1 MVAYL
6 PALTGIRFI
15 LALWV
20 VLHHISGQ
28 GMMLEQ
34 FVKELPEVP
43 RVLLRDGYLAVQSF
57 FILSGFVLAQSYART
72 VWNKRSLINYFGA
85 RLARIYPVYLLSL
98 VVVSPFIW
106 GAMRENTRSFDTK
119 VSLLISY
126 LFVLQGWKGN
136 LHVGWNTPAWSL
148 SCEFVFYLCF
158 PLLLPVIK
166 GAGKWAL
173 AVIFVITIV
182 TPAAMPHYGVPW
194 DWKPIYHLSDFA
206 AGIAA
211 SRVFDLGAARLTK
224 RGAWFYLPATV
235 AGIALILHP
244 QWMDGTYG
252 DLNTGLRPLN
262 VLALL
267 GFAWGGGILAE
278 AVSGPV
284 MDFLGKAS
292 YSLYILH
299 VPVLWWFNK
308 WAMRR
313 GATTARSLSSLL
325 YVAIVVAASAVAFRY
340 VEVPCNSRV
349 RQFFKKLAG

>member
-1 MVAYL
+1 M
-6 PALTGIRFI
+6 RFV

-28 GMMLEQ
+28 GMMLEA
-34 FVKELPEVP
+34 FVVALPAAL
-43 RVLLRDGYLAVQSF
+43 RVLIRDGYLAVQSF

-85 RLARIYPVYLLSL
+85 RLARIYPVYLFSL
-98 VVVSPFIW
+98 LVVSPFIW
-106 GAMRENTRSFDTK
+106 GAMQENTRTFETK
-119 VSLLISY
+119 VSLLIDY
-126 LFVLQGWKGN
+126 IFVLQGWKGN

-158 PLLLPVIK
+158 PLLLPGIK
-166 GAGKWAL
+166 RAGTRVLAL
-173 AVIFVITIV
+173 LLVV
-182 TPAAMPHYGVPW
+182 TLVVPAAMPHYGVPW

-206 AGIAA
+206 AGIVA
-211 SRVFDLGAARLTK
+211 SRIFDIGATRFSS
-224 RGAWFYLPATV
+224 RGQGFYLPAIV
-235 AGIALILHP
+235 AGVALILHP

-262 VLALL
+262 VVALIGL
-267 GFAWGGGILAE
+267 AWGGGALARALE
-278 AVSGPV
+278 GPV
-284 MDFLGKAS
+284 IDFLGKAS

-313 GATTARSLSSLL
+313 GATTTRGFASIL
-325 YVAIVVAASAVAFRY
+325 YVALVIAASAVVFQWL
-340 VEVPCNSRV
+340 EVPCNRRV
-349 RQFFKKLAG
+349 RQFFRDLA